1 GLEFSLVFV
10 PGLNA
15 NFNFGEHEALRFADV
30 TRSLAIDTDPESE
43 EESFLREYLFELGID
58 APDPEGNYESNPTLI
73 KMIIQ
78 KRNREKTPAE
88 RKRLFYVAATRAMD
102 HLILVGRLKSRGVL
116 AKIEDRARSIN
127 EIIKWIYWLS
137 KIMNL
142 IELLNSESS
151 TVLLGDTKG
160 EHIEIPYH
168 LFNESQASLSL

>member
-1 GLEFSLVFV
+1 L
-10 PGLNA
+10 
-15 NFNFGEHEALRFADV
+15 
-30 TRSLAIDTDPESE
+30 
-43 EESFLREYLFELGID
+43 
-58 APDPEGNYESNPTLI
+58 DPEGNYEPKPTLT

-78 KRNREKTPAE
+78 KRKQDKRITE
-88 RKRLFYVAATRAMD
+88 RKRLFYVAATRTVE